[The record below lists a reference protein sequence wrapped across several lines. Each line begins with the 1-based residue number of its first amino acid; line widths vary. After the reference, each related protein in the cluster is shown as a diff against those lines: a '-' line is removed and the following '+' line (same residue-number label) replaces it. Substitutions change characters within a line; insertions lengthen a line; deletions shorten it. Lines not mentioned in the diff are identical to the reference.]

1 MKSEERVVERFSVAI
16 PGSVVSDTPHLR
28 EKTAKLGAIARACS
42 IFGVTEIILYTDDS
56 HRDRVTDLKFCSDIL
71 SYVET
76 PQYLRMRLFKLSP
89 TFRFAGIL
97 PPLQIPSHNV
107 PSSLS
112 GVRVGDFRDGVV
124 VARRGSSV
132 DVDAGLKETVECQG
146 SYRIGDRVTLRFSDV
161 GKELHGE
168 IGDASKIGTSQ
179 QGVQSIYWGY
189 RVCKAQSLSK
199 ALKDRQWDLKVGTSR
214 YGAPVQE
221 ILPSLSKDLKNS
233 RSTFVAFGSPRMG
246 LGEILKQEKL
256 DPKDVFDYYVNTV
269 PDQQTATVRTEEA
282 IFVSLGILNLARK
295 VAG

>member
-1 MKSEERVVERFSVAI
+1 
-16 PGSVVSDTPHLR
+16 VVSDTPHLR

-42 IFGVTEIILYTDDS
+42 IFGVTEIILYFDDS
-56 HRDRVTDLKFCSDIL
+56 HRDRVTDLEFCSEIL
-71 SYVET
+71 SYIET

-97 PPLQIPSHNV
+97 PPLQVPSHNV

-112 GVRVGDFRDGVV
+112 EVRVGDFRDGVV

-132 DVDAGLKETVECQG
+132 EVEAGLKETVECQG
-146 SYRIGDRVTLRFSDV
+146 SYRIGDRVTLRFIDV

-179 QGVQSIYWGY
+179 QDVQSIYWGY

-199 ALKDRQWDLKVGTSR
+199 ALKDRHWDLKVGTSR

-221 ILPSLSKDLKNS
+221 ILPPLSKDLRNS
-233 RSTFVAFGSPRMG
+233 HSTFVAFGSPRMG
-246 LGEILKQEKL
+246 LRGILKQEKL
-256 DPKDVFDYYVNTV
+256 DPKDVFDYFVNTV